1 MARMKIR
8 SYLSILGILGGL
20 AFAAAPLSAHCGT
33 CGAGDKKHD
42 QACPAD
48 CAKECCKGKKK
59 EDCADF
65 KKECDADKEKK
76 ACCAEGCEKEC
87 CKDKKKDS

>member
-1 MARMKIR
+1 MKIR

-33 CGAGDKKHD
+33 CGAGDAKHEH
-42 QACPAD
+42 ACPAD
-48 CAKECCKGKKK
+48 CQKECCKDKKK
-59 EDCADF
+59 EACAADCDKACC
-65 KKECDADKEKK
+65 KDKEKK

-87 CKDKKKDS
+87 CKDKKKES

>member
-33 CGAGDKKHD
+33 CGAGDKKHE

-48 CAKECCKGKKK
+48 CAKECCKDKKK
-59 EDCADF
+59 EACS
-65 KKECDADKEKK
+65 ECSKDGEKK
-76 ACCAEGCEKEC
+76 ACAEGCQKEC
-87 CKDKKKDS
+87 CKKSEEKKTS